1 MVSYTII
8 DDAIYEPLPETII
21 TTYTSGTNC
30 VISGASVQTI
40 KIVDNDPN
48 GINKNSKNSS
58 VQVFPNP
65 SNGTFTI
72 RSNNELKSVKVLDI
86 LGHEVAVSQ
95 PIGNVISMQSMA
107 AGVYIVIV
115 ETNAGITSQR
125 VIVK

>member
-1 MVSYTII
+1 
-8 DDAIYEPLPETII
+8 
-21 TTYTSGTNC
+21 
-30 VISGASVQTI
+30 
-40 KIVDNDPN
+40 
-48 GINKNSKNSS
+48 
-58 VQVFPNP
+58 
-65 SNGTFTI
+65 
-72 RSNNELKSVKVLDI
+72 VKVLDI